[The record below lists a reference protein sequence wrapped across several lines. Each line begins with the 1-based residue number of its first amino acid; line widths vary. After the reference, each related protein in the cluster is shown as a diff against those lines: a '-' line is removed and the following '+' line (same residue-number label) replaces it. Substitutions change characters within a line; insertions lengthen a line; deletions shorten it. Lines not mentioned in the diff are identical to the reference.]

1 VISEMEYF
9 GRGAY
14 GIRTAAFAY
23 FGEDIE
29 QLDLAEVA
37 CLVGLPQQ
45 PARLDPACF
54 PEAAKARRGF
64 ILRLMRG
71 GGLITQEQMS
81 AASLESFKVLPRKRG
96 CPD

>member
-1 VISEMEYF
+1 MISEMEYF